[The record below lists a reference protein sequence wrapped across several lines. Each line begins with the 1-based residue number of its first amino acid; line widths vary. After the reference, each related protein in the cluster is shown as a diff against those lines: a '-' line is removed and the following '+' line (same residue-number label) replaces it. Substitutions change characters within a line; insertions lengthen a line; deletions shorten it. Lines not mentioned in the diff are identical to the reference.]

1 MLFDSTSV
9 WVVVVNE
16 GGSDGDGDKD
26 NDNDN
31 DDDDECIINGGDL
44 GMVGVDVGVSNG
56 WVKSN
61 RVW

>member
-1 MLFDSTSV
+1 M

-16 GGSDGDGDKD
+16 GGSDGDGDGDKD
-26 NDNDN
+26 NDNDY
-31 DDDDECIINGGDL
+31 DDECIINGGDL